1 MNEYYLNIP
10 ISEEKIKNLHIGDI
24 VYISG
29 ELFTARDEAH
39 QRLLKIPFDNLPF
52 AIDSLGLYHC
62 GPLMKKS
69 QKGWDVVAAG
79 PTTSSRMELFES
91 DLLKKFPLI
100 NIIIGKGGMG
110 EHTVN
115 ALKNRGVYLSYTG
128 GAAALAADQITK
140 VKQVY
145 WLEEL
150 GMAEAIWIF
159 HVEQFGPLVVGIDS
173 YGKSLFLND

>member
-1 MNEYYLNIP
+1 MNEHHLTIP
-10 ISEEKIKNLHIGDI
+10 ISDEKIKKLHIGYI

-39 QRLLKIPFDNLPF
+39 QRLLKISIDNLPF

-69 QKGWDVVAAG
+69 QKGWKVIAAG
-79 PTTSSRMELFES
+79 PTTSSRMELFEAK
-91 DLLKKFPLI
+91 LLKKFPLI
-100 NIIIGKGGMG
+100 NVIIGKGGMG
-110 EHTVN
+110 KDTIDV
-115 ALKNRGVYLSYTG
+115 LKNRGVYLSYTG
-128 GAAALAADQITK
+128 GAAALAADQITS

-159 HVEQFGPLVVGIDS
+159 QVNNFGPLVVGIDTHGETL
-173 YGKSLFLND
+173 Y

>member
-1 MNEYYLNIP
+1 MNEYHLTIP
-10 ISEEKIKNLHIGDI
+10 ISDEKIKKLHIGDI

-39 QRLLKIPFDNLPF
+39 QRLLKISIDNLPF
-52 AIDSLGLYHC
+52 AIDALGLYHC

-69 QKGWDVVAAG
+69 QKGWKVIAAG
-79 PTTSSRMELFES
+79 PTTSSRMELFETKF
-91 DLLKKFPLI
+91 LKKFPLI
-100 NIIIGKGGMG
+100 NVIVGKGGMSKD
-110 EHTVN
+110 TIDV
-115 ALKNRGVYLSYTG
+115 LKNRGVYLSYTG
-128 GAAALAADQITK
+128 GAAALAADQITS

-159 HVEQFGPLVVGIDS
+159 QVNNFGPLVVGIDAH
-173 YGKSLFLND
+173 GNTLF